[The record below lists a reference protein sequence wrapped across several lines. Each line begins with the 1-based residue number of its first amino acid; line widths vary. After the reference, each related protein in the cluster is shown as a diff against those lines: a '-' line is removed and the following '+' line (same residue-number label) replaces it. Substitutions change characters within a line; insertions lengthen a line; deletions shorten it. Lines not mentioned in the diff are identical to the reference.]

1 MIRTAKRLE
10 GISEYYFA
18 AKLREIAAMKAAGL
32 PVINLGIGSPDLPPA
47 PEVTAELSRYASLP
61 NAHGYQGYTGVPAL
75 RTAFADWYA
84 RYYGVTLDPEGEVL
98 PLLGSKEGI
107 MHIAMTFLEAGTEA
121 LIPNPGYPTYRA
133 ATLLAGATPRE
144 YALTE
149 ATDWMPDIQSLEQ
162 TDLRSVRLM
171 WVNYPNMPTGT
182 PATYTLFEQL
192 VAFGKKHNI
201 LIVND
206 NPYSF
211 ILNDTPLSILSVEGT
226 QGAVLELNSLSKA
239 QNMAGWRVGM
249 LAGNADLVR
258 EVLRFKS
265 NMDSGM
271 FLPVQ
276 MAAVKAMQLP
286 HSWCAELNV
295 EYAARQNLAK
305 QILEAVGCEV
315 QVGQQ
320 GLFLWGKISAEY
332 KNAFTISDIL
342 LLECNVFLTPG
353 GIFGSNGDR
362 FLRISLCSP
371 QMVLQESLERLELYI
386 KNKP

>member
-149 ATDWMPDIQSLEQ
+149 ATGWMPDIQSLEQ

-276 MAAVKAMQLP
+276 MAAVKALQLP
-286 HSWCAELNV
+286 HSWYAELNV

>member
-32 PVINLGIGSPDLPPA
+32 PVLNLGIGSPDLPPA

-149 ATDWMPDIQSLEQ
+149 ATGWMPDIQSLEQ